1 MTWVP
6 KATSHIFQV
15 MEISPLVE
23 MSSLMKKIYEIVKLM
38 KVTIIPPPLYKEEQ
52 TRESL
57 EKIIAP
63 ASFPPPLTHK
73 DQIQCHLHGKAQA
86 KGHHISGVYKKFMRQ

>member
-1 MTWVP
+1 MWITW
-6 KATSHIFQV
+6 SFDYSIWWII

-23 MSSLMKKIYEIVKLM
+23 MSSLMKKIYIWDCDAHESNYYTPL
-38 KVTIIPPPLYKEEQ
+38 LYKEEQ

-63 ASFPPPLTHK
+63 ASFPPPLTDK
-73 DQIQCHLHGKAQA
+73 DQIQYHLHGKA
-86 KGHHISGVYKKFMRQ
+86 K

>member
-1 MTWVP
+1 M
-6 KATSHIFQV
+6 
-15 MEISPLVE
+15 
-23 MSSLMKKIYEIVKLM
+23 
-38 KVTIIPPPLYKEEQ
+38 
-52 TRESL
+52 RESL